1 MLPTFVVIGA
11 QKSASS
17 FMQLCLAEHPDIYM
31 AEGETPFFETPDYEQ
46 SDISE
51 LEMTFQGRGEKC
63 LGIKRPNYIGKPE
76 VPARIRRHLPSAK
89 LIAVL
94 RNPID
99 RAVLAY
105 FHNIYYGFLP
115 PLDVEIGMRRIISD
129 PSFVAK
135 YKRSP
140 EVIEFGYYY
149 KQLIKYDH
157 YIQADRLL
165 AILHEDICINPIDS
179 IQHAYEFLNV
189 SRSFIPGSLSL
200 RPQKVLYNM
209 TRLKFLCHQNRFLYQ
224 YKYEKTRRFPKQ
236 MTLVDK
242 ILAKCITAFDQKLL
256 SRFLPNNKPKIG
268 LQLHKMLLELYSSD
282 IDALQGLI
290 NRDLSAW
297 KHYK

>member
-149 KQLIKYDH
+149 KH
-157 YIQADRLL
+157 
-165 AILHEDICINPIDS
+165 
-179 IQHAYEFLNV
+179 
-189 SRSFIPGSLSL
+189 
-200 RPQKVLYNM
+200 
-209 TRLKFLCHQNRFLYQ
+209 
-224 YKYEKTRRFPKQ
+224 
-236 MTLVDK
+236 
-242 ILAKCITAFDQKLL
+242 
-256 SRFLPNNKPKIG
+256 
-268 LQLHKMLLELYSSD
+268 
-282 IDALQGLI
+282 
-290 NRDLSAW
+290 
-297 KHYK
+297 